1 MKKTEE
7 KTIDGATYAVTQFS
21 ATKSL
26 KTFHRLGR
34 MIGPAFGA
42 LTGGAAL
49 GDVANANITAE
60 SFGTAIKALFESCD
74 EATFERT
81 VKDLLE
87 TTTKDGK
94 PINFDLDFSGSI
106 GTLFK
111 VLAFVLEVNYSD
123 FLGAIVALR
132 K

>member
-7 KTIDGATYAVTQFS
+7 KSIDGSTYAVSQFS

-26 KTFHRLGR
+26 KMFHRLGK

-49 GDVANANITAE
+49 GDVANANVSAE
-60 SFGTAIKALFESCD
+60 SFGAAIKALFDACD
-74 EATFERT
+74 ETVFERT

-94 PINFDLDFSGSI
+94 PINFDLDFSGNI
-106 GTLFK
+106 GSLFK

>member
-1 MKKTEE
+1 MRNTQE
-7 KTIDGATYAVTQFS
+7 KTIDDSVFSVSQFS

-26 KTFHRLGR
+26 KLFHRLGK

-49 GDVANANITAE
+49 GDVANANISAE
-60 SFGTAIKALFESCD
+60 AFGSAIKALFESCD
-74 EATFERT
+74 ESTFERT